1 MPNNYNENSSPKV
14 SRQILRFLVIG
25 GSSVAI
31 DGICYALITT
41 WTGLSP
47 DIAKGI
53 SYVCGMLFGFWGN
66 KLWTFES
73 TKRSVSEP
81 VFYVL
86 IYACTLGLNVGINR
100 AVLLLAGDEFRLLGF
115 FLATGTTTVAN
126 FVGMKFLAFREQPAT
141 QEDFSMTSDDSP
153 EVAVIPSSDRR
164 AA

>member
-1 MPNNYNENSSPKV
+1 MPNNSNENSSPKV

-41 WTGLSP
+41 LSGISP

-53 SYVCGMLFGFWGN
+53 SYVCGMLFGYWGN

-100 AVLLLAGDEFRLLGF
+100 TVLLFAGDEYRLLGF

-126 FVGMKFLAFREQPAT
+126 FVGMKFLAFREQISTNSNVSAAT
-141 QEDFSMTSDDSP
+141 SEPS
-153 EVAVIPSSDRR
+153 EVASPTSNRR

>member
-1 MPNNYNENSSPKV
+1 LPNNSNASSSPKV
-14 SRQILRFLVIG
+14 SRQILRFIVIG

-31 DGICYALITT
+31 DGICYALITSLSGT
-41 WTGLSP
+41 SP

-81 VFYVL
+81 IFYVV

-100 AVLLLAGDEFRLLGF
+100 GVLLVAGDEFRLLGF

-126 FVGMKFLAFREQPAT
+126 FVGMKFLAFRQQLPAKSDS
-141 QEDFSMTSDDSP
+141 ETSPGEPS
-153 EVAVIPSSDRR
+153 EIAIPTTGRK

>member
-1 MPNNYNENSSPKV
+1 MPNNSNENSSPKV

-31 DGICYALITT
+31 DGICYLLITT
-41 WTGLSP
+41 MSGISP

-81 VFYVL
+81 IFYVV

-126 FVGMKFLAFREQPAT
+126 FVGMKFVAFREQSPAT
-141 QEDFSMTSDDSP
+141 EELSTAPSESSEAAIPNP
-153 EVAVIPSSDRR
+153 ERR